1 MQNYIKPHQARENS
15 VLEGK
20 GMKQYDTVILKDGRI
35 AAVVEIFDDECIVD
49 VGSSPE
55 DWETITVKKDDI
67 KEVLQTS

>member
-1 MQNYIKPHQARENS
+1 MLNYIKLHRAKESS

-49 VGSSPE
+49 AGSSPE
-55 DWETITVKKDDI
+55 DWETWKMIG
-67 KEVLQTS
+67 S